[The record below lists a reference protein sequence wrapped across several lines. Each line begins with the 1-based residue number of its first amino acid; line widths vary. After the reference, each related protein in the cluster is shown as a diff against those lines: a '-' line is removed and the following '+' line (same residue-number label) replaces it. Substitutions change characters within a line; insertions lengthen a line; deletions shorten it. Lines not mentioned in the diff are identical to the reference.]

1 MRKQNHREETI
12 NYREPFG
19 SSFRGRRRKFTGVNY
34 NDRSPEAAAMNAHLR
49 ASAYSEENRSSAR
62 VADQVDRENGV
73 AAKRPRAFFKLLR
86 EYNSQARDNFVTDA
100 MLFTIIIL
108 AGLVWPAIHT
118 VRALLQ

>member
-1 MRKQNHREETI
+1 MRKQNHQEETI

-19 SSFRGRRRKFTGVNY
+19 TSFRRRRRAFTGVNY
-34 NDRSPEAAAMNAHLR
+34 NDRSPEVAAMNAHLR
-49 ASAYSEENRSSAR
+49 ASAYSEENRRSSR
-62 VADQVDRENGV
+62 IADYLDRGHG
-73 AAKRPRAFFKLLR
+73 AATVRSRAFPKLLR

-108 AGLVWPAIHT
+108 AGVAWPAIHT

>member
-1 MRKQNHREETI
+1 MKQHTHQQETI

-19 SSFRGRRRKFTGVNY
+19 TSFRRRRREFTGVNY
-34 NDRSPEAAAMNAHLR
+34 NDSSPEVAAMNAHLR
-49 ASAYSEENRSSAR
+49 ASAYKDENRSSAST
-62 VADQVDRENGV
+62 ADYLDRGNGV
-73 AAKRPRAFFKLLR
+73 VTIRPRAFPKLLR

>member
-1 MRKQNHREETI
+1 
-12 NYREPFG
+12 
-19 SSFRGRRRKFTGVNY
+19 
-34 NDRSPEAAAMNAHLR
+34 MNAHLR
-49 ASAYSEENRSSAR
+49 ASAYKRRKPQLCQGCRSSR
-62 VADQVDRENGV
+62 PRNGV
-73 AAKRPRAFFKLLR
+73 ATKRPRAFFKLLR

>member
-1 MRKQNHREETI
+1 MTKQNHQEETI

-19 SSFRGRRRKFTGVNY
+19 TSFRRRRRGFTGMNY
-34 NDRSPEAAAMNAHLR
+34 NDRSQEVMAMNAHLR
-49 ASAYSEENRSSAR
+49 ASAYKEENHSSGTT
-62 VADQVDRENGV
+62 ADYLDRGNGV
-73 AAKRPRAFFKLLR
+73 ATMRPRAFPRLLR

-100 MLFTIIIL
+100 ILFTIIIL